1 MVTISFL
8 HRVRGNT
15 STKTSNDIYIKKSGM
30 YLSDSINHSIYQ
42 KVNLENIINF
52 YKTQKSDKKFHKGLS
67 IETPIHVMLDSK
79 HVFHYHSISS
89 LIISAISRKI
99 N

>member
-1 MVTISFL
+1 
-8 HRVRGNT
+8 
-15 STKTSNDIYIKKSGM
+15 M

-67 IETPIHVMLDSK
+67 IETPIHVMLIRNMCFIIT
-79 HVFHYHSISS
+79 VFLH
-89 LIISAISRKI
+89 
-99 N
+99 

>member
-1 MVTISFL
+1 
-8 HRVRGNT
+8 
-15 STKTSNDIYIKKSGM
+15 M

-52 YKTQKSDKKFHKGLS
+52 YKTQKSDKKFHKARLS

-89 LIISAISRKI
+89 LIISAISK
-99 N
+99 NKLNTF